1 MGHLANIETTQIRYH
16 IYAVI
21 HKIRKIWYHIFGF
34 GEIMPILALFCIF
47 PSIVNFLADM
57 EIQKNS
63 INDLV
68 YIGFSLIWM
77 GEMFT
82 KSEAHE
88 RREFE
93 R

>member
-1 MGHLANIETTQIRYH
+1 
-16 IYAVI
+16 
-21 HKIRKIWYHIFGF
+21 
-34 GEIMPILALFCIF
+34 MPILALFCIF

-57 EIQKNS
+57 ELQKNS